1 MVRQKKRSGDLVP
14 DLRAVLRGDADRG
27 DAERG
32 EVPRGEGEP
41 RGETLR
47 GDAAFTQGRSHSIP
61 ETSYSNI
68 R

>member
-1 MVRQKKRSGDLVP
+1 MP
-14 DLRAVLRGDADRG
+14 DLRVADRGDADRG
-27 DAERG
+27 DDRG

-41 RGETLR
+41 RGEALR

-61 ETSYSNI
+61 ETSYSSI